1 MATFTYETEVPVRFR
16 DLDPMGQVHNA
27 VVLIYVEE
35 ARARYFQEVVGERL
49 EQTDGALV
57 HQEIDYTVPIELE
70 DAVTVRYRV
79 SKIGAS
85 SLTTVFEVRTD
96 DGIAANGEV
105 VHVVL
110 DEAGETRAV
119 PDTWRENIT
128 AFEDGSVEIVE

>member
-16 DLDPMGQVHNA
+16 DLDPMGRVHNA
-27 VVLIYVEE
+27 VVLVYVEE
-35 ARARYFQEVVGERL
+35 ARTRYFQEVVGERL

-57 HQEIDYTVPIELE
+57 HQEIDYTGPIELE

-79 SKIGAS
+79 SKVGGS

-96 DGIAANGEV
+96 DDVAADGEV

-110 DEAGETRAV
+110 DEAGVPRAV
-119 PDTWRENIT
+119 PDAWRERIV
-128 AFEDGSVEIVE
+128 AFEDGRVDLE